1 MVRIH
6 AVHGQGTVKR
16 NSAGNGRSGAR
27 TSFAQDSTEKNL
39 RIFLSKDSSPFR
51 PAERECQSETLVV
64 FIGET
69 GVCGDSKVE
78 IGSVWLK

>member
-6 AVHGQGTVKR
+6 AIHEQGTVKR
-16 NSAGNGRSGAR
+16 SSAGNGRSVAR

-39 RIFLSKDSSPFR
+39 RIFFSKDSSPFR
-51 PAERECQSETLVV
+51 QAEREWQSETLIV

-69 GVCGDSKVE
+69 GVRGNSGLK
-78 IGSVWLK
+78 SVAFG